1 MSQPP
6 PQDPGQPSNQGQQ
19 PDQGQ
24 LPSWPSGDQP
34 PSWPSGNQPP
44 SWPSENQ
51 SPSWPSG
58 DHSPAWPSQSPP
70 PSWPSGAP
78 DQGQPPSW
86 PPGNQPPSWP
96 PPGGQPPYP
105 GSGYAYGYGPRPPRP
120 KRRHPFRG
128 ALIVLGL
135 FVVFGIVV
143 RTATGSHTSDSTT
156 PSGTLASG
164 GPASAPPVPPGKLGS
179 SFDVKDGSGNT
190 YQITLARVIDPAKG
204 ANQVSSPDSGKRFV
218 GLVFRIKALSGSPQN
233 EDANNDAALI
243 GGNGQTYS
251 ADFDGIAGY
260 TNFDTGVIHVAQGD
274 TVTGAV
280 TFRVPDGVTVSKVQW
295 NTLSGF
301 GSTVEW
307 KLGG

>member
-6 PQDPGQPSNQGQQ
+6 PQDPGQPS
-19 PDQGQ
+19 DQGQ

-34 PSWPSGNQPP
+34 P
-44 SWPSENQ
+44 
-51 SPSWPSG
+51 
-58 DHSPAWPSQSPP
+58 AWPSAGQSPP
-70 PSWPSGAP
+70 PSWPSGRP
-78 DQGQPPSW
+78 DEGQPPAWPSGGEPSWPSGGGPGQPPPPSW
-86 PPGNQPPSWP
+86 PVPD
-96 PPGGQPPYP
+96 GQPPHP
-105 GSGYAYGYGPRPPRP
+105 GPGYAYGYGPRPPRP
-120 KRRHPFRG
+120 RRRHPLRG
-128 ALIVLGL
+128 ALIALGL

-143 RTATGSHTSDSTT
+143 RAATGSHTSDSTT

-164 GPASAPPVPPGKLGS
+164 GPASAQPAPPGKLSS

-190 YQITLARVIDPAKG
+190 YQITLAKVMDPAKG
-204 ANQVSSPDSGKRFV
+204 ANQVNSPDSGKRFV
-218 GLVFRIKALSGSPQN
+218 GLVFRIKALSGGPQN

-251 ADFDGIAGY
+251 ADFDAIAGY

-280 TFRVPDGVTVSKVQW
+280 TFQVPTGVTVSKVQW
-295 NTLSGF
+295 KTLSGF